1 MPTESV
7 KWRFVFVDQMS
18 GPARQAQRGVDA
30 VNRALRQS
38 QRDEERRASASQRAA
53 ALVQRAAERQ
63 QRAEAAAAARTSR
76 AQAQASAVRQ
86 RAEERIQRANAVAS
100 QRYQREQAS
109 RDARGRAEAFTAQRR
124 FAAAQQREAQRNQR
138 QVDAARAR
146 FERQNDAAL
155 STLGGMA
162 LSAAAAVTG
171 IALAFAR
178 VAFQIGEALL
188 NLAAFRESTLT
199 TLRVLSG
206 GDRGAARRQFGNAI
220 TIANQT
226 PDDTQAVAARQANL
240 RVAGYSER
248 ETTPLLAGIADIQA
262 ARGNQAAS
270 SAELLLSQFRGTGR
284 VDGGDL
290 RQLQAAGIGQG
301 QFLDSIARQLGIN
314 NTDERARRLAARQA
328 ITARR
333 VTGDQGTQALLD
345 SVRSQYNGG
354 GPLGTLAREQSN
366 TLTGSISNLSNALP
380 NLALRIAT
388 EDLPGVQAL
397 QRNIVGITNALD
409 TSTASGRRFRA
420 ALAALINTSGGGIA
434 GLLNPERLLGGME
447 RLMGLIVRVTPYAR
461 AFTQGFGAGFSQ
473 ALGPLRLLFGVMT
486 RLVPSLSAA
495 GDGSGRL
502 LTIVTLMGRG
512 FGLLAGVVAGA
523 ALAFVS
529 IGGAI
534 TAAFATIS
542 GLATTGAAAI
552 LGLASQLGAAALSVG
567 RAIVDGLVSGITS
580 IPGRVAST
588 VSGVAHSAIDGVR
601 DTLGIHSPS
610 RVMMELGANTAEGF
624 ALGVGGGGPSVN
636 DALSGLVAPP
646 AAGAGLRGG
655 TNVSVYITVQG
666 ASSPED
672 TAAAVGDELVERL
685 AAIFGRL
692 AEATP

>member
-18 GPARQAQRGVDA
+18 GPARRAERGIA
-30 VNRALRQS
+30 EVNRALRQS

-53 ALVQRAAERQ
+53 AVVQRAAERQ
-63 QRAEAAAAARTSR
+63 QRAEAAVAARTSR
-76 AQAQASAVRQ
+76 AQAQASAARQ
-86 RAEERIQRANAVAS
+86 RTEERVQRANATAS

-109 RDARGRAEAFTAQRR
+109 RDARGRAEAYSASRR
-124 FAAAQQREAQRNQR
+124 FAATQQRDAQRNQR

-171 IALAFAR
+171 IALAFGR

-206 GDRGAARRQFGNAI
+206 GNRGAARRQFGNAI

-248 ETTPLLAGIADIQA
+248 ETTPLMAGIADIQA

-314 NTDERARRLAARQA
+314 NPDERARRLAARQA

-354 GPLGTLAREQSN
+354 AALGTLAREQSG

-409 TSTASGRRFRA
+409 TSTASGRRFQA
-420 ALAALINTSGGGIA
+420 ALSALINTSGGGLA

-461 AFTQGFGAGFSQ
+461 AFTRGFGAGFSQ

-495 GDGSGRL
+495 GDGSGRM

-567 RAIVDGLVSGITS
+567 RAIVDGLVIGITS
-580 IPGRVAST
+580 IPGRVAT
-588 VSGVAHSAIDGVR
+588 AVSGVAHQAIAGVR

-646 AAGAGLRGG
+646 AGAGLRGG
-655 TNVSVYITVQG
+655 ANVSVTVIVQG
-666 ASSPED
+666 ASRPED
-672 TAAAVGDELVERL
+672 TAAAVGDELEERL

>member
-18 GPARQAQRGVDA
+18 GPARRAERGIA
-30 VNRALRQS
+30 EVNRALRQS

-53 ALVQRAAERQ
+53 AVVQRAAERQ
-63 QRAEAAAAARTSR
+63 QRAEAAVAARTNR
-76 AQAQASAVRQ
+76 AQAQASAARQ
-86 RAEERIQRANAVAS
+86 RTEERVQRANATAS

-109 RDARGRAEAFTAQRR
+109 RDARGRAEAYSASRR
-124 FAAAQQREAQRNQR
+124 FAATQQRDAQRNQR

-171 IALAFAR
+171 IALAFGR

-206 GDRGAARRQFGNAI
+206 GNRGAARRQFGNAI

-248 ETTPLLAGIADIQA
+248 ETTPLMAGIADIQA

-314 NTDERARRLAARQA
+314 NPDERARRLAARQA

-354 GPLGTLAREQSN
+354 AALGTLAREQSG

-409 TSTASGRRFRA
+409 TSTASGRRFQA
-420 ALAALINTSGGGIA
+420 ALSALINTSGGGLA
-434 GLLNPERLLGGME
+434 GLLNPEALVGGVTRVMD
-447 RLMGLIVRVTPYAR
+447 LMVRVMPYAR
-461 AFTQGFGAGFSQ
+461 AFTQGFGGGFSQ
-473 ALGPLRLLFGVMT
+473 AIGPMRQLWHLLGRLI
-486 RLVPSLSAA
+486 PSLGEGSKE
-495 GDGSGRL
+495 GSGFVGVVGMIGRGL
-502 LTIVTLMGRG
+502 GALTGIIVTAMG
-512 FGLLAGVVAGA
+512 FFMTIATTIAGVTAAIGGA
-523 ALAFVS
+523 VHSAILAVVGLATPLITAATT

-534 TAAFATIS
+534 A
-542 GLATTGAAAI
+542 
-552 LGLASQLGAAALSVG
+552 Q
-567 RAIVDGLVSGITS
+567 GLVNGITS
-580 IPGRVAST
+580 IPGRVGSA
-588 VSGVAHSAIDGVR
+588 VSNVAHQAIDGVR

-646 AAGAGLRGG
+646 AGAGLRGG
-655 TNVSVYITVQG
+655 ANVSVTVIVQG
-666 ASSPED
+666 ASRPED
-672 TAAAVGDELVERL
+672 TAAAVGDELEERL

-692 AEATP
+692 AEAT